1 MPSEGTRAMNGG
13 EAIVEMLR
21 RFTVDTMFGLPGEQT
36 HIHDAVFR
44 RNDIRHLL
52 VRHEQAAAKMAD
64 SHARATGKVGDCDA
78 TVGPGATNL
87 ISGISESFLSG
98 IPVVAIVS
106 DVRADW
112 RGRESFQEIDQ
123 TTLFRPITK
132 KVFSVDHAERIPEFV
147 RRALQIATTERP
159 GPVLLSIPMTTL
171 RAKHEFA
178 EEDLKVDTRYARWP
192 AYRPTPPRQ
201 EISVAADA
209 ILSAKRPII
218 LGGGGVIASGATD
231 EVREL
236 AELLD
241 MPVATSCMG
250 KGTLP
255 ENHPLSL
262 GPYGLLGR
270 PASNEYVLQADLGL
284 ALGTRFN
291 NVGTAAWRIPDR
303 KTRLVQV
310 DIEPTQI
317 GRNYTVDPAL
327 TGDIKAVLREML
339 GLLESDPRVTPK
351 TAQRE
356 AVSAIS
362 ANWRKEKGIESPLAQ
377 DRDAR
382 PVHPIQVIRAMRN
395 AMQDDDVLVCDSG
408 FSQIWGGQYFE
419 VRSPGRNYL
428 GPRGFG
434 VMGYGLPAAISH
446 TLTTPDQNVVC
457 LTGDGGFAMVVQELE
472 TAVRSGA
479 NLTVVVMNNSNMHF
493 IKDNQRLFFDGR
505 YISTEFT
512 ELDYAEIARAFGCA
526 DIRVENSGELDQAL
540 AEAMRSDKASVIDVR
555 ILDDA
560 VPERVSLQSFR

>member
-21 RFTVDTMFGLPGEQT
+21 RFNVDTMFGLPGEQT

-64 SHARATGKVGDCDA
+64 SHARATGKVGVCDA

-147 RRALQIATTERP
+147 RQAFQIATTGRP
-159 GPVLLSIPMTTL
+159 GPVLLSFPMTTL
-171 RAKHEFA
+171 RAEHEFA
-178 EEDLKVDTRYARWP
+178 EDDLKVDTRYARWP
-192 AYRPTPPRQ
+192 AYRPTPPQ
-201 EISVAADA
+201 HEISAAADA

-241 MPVATSCMG
+241 MPVATSYMG

-317 GRNYTVDPAL
+317 GRNYTVDQAL

-356 AVSAIS
+356 AVSGIS
-362 ANWRKEKGIESPLAQ
+362 ASWRKEKGIESPLAQ
-377 DRDAR
+377 DRDAS
-382 PVHPIQVIRAMRN
+382 PVHPIQVIRAMRD

-408 FSQIWGGQYFE
+408 FNQIWGGQYFE
-419 VRSPGRNYL
+419 VRSPGRIYL

-434 VMGYGLPAAISH
+434 VMGYGLPAAISRA
-446 TLTTPDQNVVC
+446 LTTPDQNVVC

-526 DIRVENSGELDQAL
+526 GIRVENSGELDQAL
-540 AEAMRSDKASVIDVR
+540 AEAMRSDKTSVIDVR